1 MPVRPPARDA
11 HHLPTLINQL
21 LNQSAPNH
29 AIGADHQ
36 CLSLCIHLA
45 TPQVIDTLSVID

>member
-1 MPVRPPARDA
+1 LV
-11 HHLPTLINQL
+11 NQL

-36 CLSLCIHLA
+36 RLSLCVHFV
-45 TPQVIDTLSVID
+45 TPRIIDTLSVID